1 MINLQGDE
9 RVDDLQYKGLKIIQK
24 IKGFCFGI
32 DAVLL
37 AGFVDAKCGDKIADL
52 GTGTAIIP
60 ILIAGYTKAK
70 YIAGLEI
77 QKEVAEMA
85 TRSVEMNDLSDKID
99 IINGDIKSVDA
110 YLPKSTFDIVISNPP
125 YVKNGGGL
133 LNDND
138 TKTISRHEVLCAF
151 SDVAVAASI
160 LLRSGGSFYLI
171 HRPERLV
178 DILCDLR
185 KNMLEP
191 KLIKFIHPNEG
202 KAPNLVL
209 IKAIKNGGPEL
220 KILNPFYL
228 YDNEGNYIGGFEK
241 MRGGIF

>member
-1 MINLQGDE
+1 MVNVLNDE
-9 RVDDLQYKGLKIIQK
+9 RVDDLQYKGLKVIQK

-37 AGFVDAKCGDKIADL
+37 AGFVDVKCGDKIADL

-77 QKEVAEMA
+77 QKDVSEMA
-85 TRSVEMNDLSDKID
+85 TRSVIMNDLSDRIE
-99 IINGDIKSVDA
+99 IINGDIKSVED

-125 YVKNGGGL
+125 YVKKGGGL

-138 TKTISRHEVLCAF
+138 TKTISRHEVSCTF
-151 SDVAVAASI
+151 PDVALSASK
-160 LLRSGGSFYLI
+160 LLRPGGAFYLI

-185 KNMLEP
+185 NKMLEP

-209 IKAIKNGGPEL
+209 IKAMKNGGSEL
-220 KILNPFYL
+220 KILKPFYL
-228 YDNEGNYIGGFEK
+228 YDNEGNYMGGFENI
-241 MRGGIF
+241 RGGIF